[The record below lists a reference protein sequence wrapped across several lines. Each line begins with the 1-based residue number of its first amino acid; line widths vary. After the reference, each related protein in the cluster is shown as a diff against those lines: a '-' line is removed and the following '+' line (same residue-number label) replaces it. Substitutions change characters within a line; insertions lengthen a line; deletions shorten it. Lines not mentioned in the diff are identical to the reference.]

1 VISFTFDDS
10 PISLFLELNT
20 TPQALAL
27 AWVARNPNTSTV
39 ILGVT
44 SVDQLRDNLEALK
57 VMPKLTPEIMD
68 KIEVILAYKPQ
79 PPVSLYCRL
88 SVESWSS

>member
-1 VISFTFDDS
+1 VISFIFGDS

-27 AWVARNPNTSTV
+27 AWVARNSNTSTV

-68 KIEVILAYKPQ
+68 KIEVILANKPQ
-79 PPVSLYCRL
+79 PPVSLSHHGL
-88 SVESWSS
+88 VS

>member
-1 VISFTFDDS
+1 MISFIFDDS
-10 PISLFLELNT
+10 PISLFPELNT

-39 ILGVT
+39 ILGVS

-68 KIEVILAYKPQ
+68 KIEVILANKPQ
-79 PPVSLYCRL
+79 PPVSV
-88 SVESWSS
+88 SFVS